1 MHMFRVWAPKA
12 KSVKVKVASK
22 KHTLEAEAEDGDW
35 WAATVENAGP
45 GTDYCFLLNGDDQ
58 ERPDPRSQFQPE
70 GVNGPSRIIDHAAFA
85 WTDGGFHAKAAQSA
99 IVYELHMGTFTREG
113 TCEAALGKLEYLRE
127 LGITHIELLPFAA
140 FPGVHGWGYDGVDLF
155 APHAPYG
162 SPDNLKRFVDA
173 AHGKGMGVIMDV
185 VYNHFGP
192 AGNILGMFGTYFTDQ
207 HKTPW
212 GDAVNLEDAGS
223 FEVRRFFCDNALM
236 WLRDYHMDG
245 LRLDAVHA
253 YMDRSAIPFMEQINA
268 EVDTLQAETGRSYL
282 MIAESDLN
290 DPRLVRSRDAYGYG
304 FDAQWSDDFHHAL
317 VALLTEDTSGYYEDF
332 GSFADLAQALSATFV
347 FDGQFSTFRNRNHGR
362 PASGLPGW
370 KFFGYAQNHD
380 QVGNRANGERFVHLT
395 DIVRAKIAAA
405 VTLLSPFLPMIF
417 QGEEWAASSPFLYF
431 TDHQDEELARL
442 VSEGRKREFA
452 AFGWKPEDVPDPQDQ
467 KTFERSKLKWN
478 EITDVPHA
486 EMLDWYKKL
495 IALRQ
500 SRGELSDGAVDQV
513 EIDFDEEH
521 RWLTMQRGSTVL
533 IFTLD
538 ENGYEAGVAMNV
550 SLLLASGPGVQLKDQ
565 RLKMPGVGVAIL
577 AVQ

>member
-1 MHMFRVWAPKA
+1 
-12 KSVKVKVASK
+12 
-22 KHTLEAEAEDGDW
+22 
-35 WAATVENAGP
+35 
-45 GTDYCFLLNGDDQ
+45 
-58 ERPDPRSQFQPE
+58 
-70 GVNGPSRIIDHAAFA
+70 
-85 WTDGGFHAKAAQSA
+85 
-99 IVYELHMGTFTREG
+99 VYELHMGTFTREG
-113 TCEAALGKLEYLRE
+113 TCNAALEKLEYLRE

-155 APHAPYG
+155 APHAAYG
-162 SPDNLKRFVDA
+162 SPDDLKRFVDA
-173 AHGKGMGVIMDV
+173 AHGKGIGVIMDV

-192 AGNILGMFGTYFTDQ
+192 AGNIVGMFGPYFTDQ

-253 YMDRSAIPFMEQINA
+253 YMDRSAVSFMEQINA

-290 DPRLVRSRDAYGYG
+290 DPRLVRSREAHGYG
-304 FDAQWSDDFHHAL
+304 FDAQWSDDFHHSL
-317 VALLTEDTSGYYEDF
+317 VALLTCDTSGYYEDF
-332 GSFADLAQALSATFV
+332 GSFADLAQALSAVFV
-347 FDGQFSTFRNRNHGR
+347 FDGQFSAFRNRAHGR
-362 PASGLPGW
+362 SADGLPGW
-370 KFFGYAQNHD
+370 KFFGYSQNHD
-380 QVGNRANGERFVHLT
+380 QVGNRAKGERFVHLT
-395 DIVRAKIAAA
+395 DIARAKIAAA
-405 VTLLSPFLPMIF
+405 VTLLCPFLPMIF

-431 TDHQDEELARL
+431 TDHQDAELARL

-452 AFGWKPEDVPDPQDQ
+452 SFGWKPEDVPDPQDQ
-467 KTFERSKLKWN
+467 KTFDRSKLKWN
-478 EITDVPHA
+478 EITEVPHA

-495 IALRQ
+495 IALRR
-500 SRGELSDGAVDQV
+500 SRRELSDGAMDQV

-538 ENGYEAGVAMNV
+538 ENGYEAGVAANV
-550 SLLLASGPGVQLKDQ
+550 SLLLTSGPGIQLKDQ
-565 RLKMPGVGVAIL
+565 QLKMPGVGVAIL

>member
-1 MHMFRVWAPKA
+1 MHTFRVWAPKA

-22 KHTLEAEAEDGDW
+22 KHTLSSEDGGW
-35 WAATVENAGP
+35 WAETVEDAAP
-45 GTDYCFLLNGDDQ
+45 GMDYFFLLNGEDQ
-58 ERPDPRSQFQPE
+58 ELPDPRSQFQPD
-70 GVNGPSRIIDHAAFA
+70 GVNGFSRIVDHAAFA

-99 IVYELHMGTFTREG
+99 ILYELHMGTFTREG
-113 TCEAALGKLEYLRE
+113 TCEAALGKLNYLRE

-140 FPGVHGWGYDGVDLF
+140 FPGAHGWGYDGVDLF

-162 SPDNLKRFVDA
+162 SPDDLKRFVDA
-173 AHGKGMGVIMDV
+173 AHSNGMGVIMDV

-192 AGNILGMFGTYFTDQ
+192 AGNVLGMFGPYFTDQ

-223 FEVRRFFCDNALM
+223 GEVRRFFCDNALM

-253 YMDRSAIPFMEQINA
+253 YMDRSAISFMEQINA

-290 DPRLVRSRDAYGYG
+290 DPRLVRSREAYGYG

-317 VALLTEDTSGYYEDF
+317 VSLLTGDTSGYYEDF
-332 GSFADLAQALSATFV
+332 GSFADLAQALSAVFV
-347 FDGQFSTFRNRNHGR
+347 FDGQFSAFRNRTHGR
-362 PASGLPGW
+362 SASGLPGW
-370 KFFGYAQNHD
+370 KFLGYSQNHD
-380 QVGNRANGERFVHLT
+380 QVGNRANGERLVHLT
-395 DIVRAKIAAA
+395 DIARAKIAAA

-452 AFGWKPEDVPDPQDQ
+452 SFGWKPEDVPDPQNQ
-467 KTFERSKLKWN
+467 RTFERSKLKWN
-478 EITDVPHA
+478 EISEVPHA

-500 SRGELSDGAVDQV
+500 SRRELSDGAVDQV

-538 ENGYEAGVAMNV
+538 EDGYEAGVAANV
-550 SLLLASGPGVQLKDQ
+550 SLLLASGPGAQLKDQ

>member
-1 MHMFRVWAPKA
+1 MHTFRVWAPKA
-12 KSVKVKVASK
+12 KSVKVKVAARR
-22 KHTLEAEAEDGDW
+22 HTLQPEDRGW
-35 WAATVENAGP
+35 WSATVEDAVRGM
-45 GTDYCFLLNGDDQ
+45 DYSFLLDGEEQ
-58 ERPDPRSQFQPE
+58 ELPDPRSQFQPE
-70 GVNGPSRIIDHAAFA
+70 GVNGPSRIVDHAAFE
-85 WTDGGFHAKAAQSA
+85 WTDAGFHAPAAQSA
-99 IVYELHMGTFTREG
+99 IVYELHVGTFTREG
-113 TCEAALGKLEYLRE
+113 TCAAALEKLDYLRA

-155 APHAPYG
+155 APHAAYG
-162 SPDNLKRFVDA
+162 SPDELKRFVDA
-173 AHGKGMGVIMDV
+173 AHDKGLGVLMDV

-192 AGNILGMFGTYFTDQ
+192 AGNYLGLFGPYFTDQ

-268 EVDTLQAETGRSYL
+268 EVDTLQAETGRSYF

-290 DPRLVRSRDAYGYG
+290 DPRLVRSREAYGYG

-317 VALLTEDTSGYYEDF
+317 VALLTGDTSGYYADF
-332 GSFADLAQALSATFV
+332 GSFADLAQALSSVFV
-347 FDGQFSTFRNRNHGR
+347 YDGQFSAFRNRVHGR
-362 PASGLPGW
+362 SAAGLPGW
-370 KFFGYAQNHD
+370 KFLGYSQNHD
-380 QVGNRANGERFVHLT
+380 QVGNRARGERLVHLT
-395 DIVRAKIAAA
+395 DIPRAKIAAA

-452 AFGWKPEDVPDPQDQ
+452 AFGWKPEDVPDPQEE
-467 KTFERSKLKWN
+467 KTVQRSKLKWN
-478 EITDVPHA
+478 EIADAPHA

-495 IALRQ
+495 IAVRQ
-500 SRGELSDGAVDQV
+500 SHRELTDGAVDRV
-513 EIDFDEEH
+513 DIDFDEEH

-538 ENGYEAGVAMNV
+538 ENGYEAGVAADV
-550 SLLLASGPGVQLKDQ
+550 SLLLGSDPGVQLKDR
-565 RLKMPGVGVAIL
+565 RLKIPGVGAAIL
-577 AVQ
+577 SVH